1 MSTENIIFTG
11 VAMYMIGMLGIGYY
25 ASRKTQTV
33 TDFMVAGR
41 GLSLPLCSMT
51 VMATWFGGAM
61 MLGGAGAAFDDG
73 MLGVIADPWG
83 GALALLLIAMFF
95 ARVFRRLKVITVAD
109 FMEQRFGRAA
119 SVAITV
125 ATIISNV
132 MWVAGMLVAF
142 GTIFEV
148 LTAIPVETGIVV
160 GAVIVFAY
168 TMLGGMWAVALT
180 DFVQMT
186 IIMIG
191 LVVLLVV
198 VLIDVGGWGA
208 ISFRLPAGTFNM
220 LPTENSYEH
229 WLNYLRAWTII
240 GLVDISAQTLFQRA
254 SAAKTDRIAQQ
265 AFYIGGAG
273 YLLFGM
279 IPVFLGI
286 IGSVTIPGIA
296 NSEFI
301 IPELAKAHLHPVAI
315 AIFVGAML
323 AAIMSSADSALLGA
337 SSVLAK
343 NVLPWMK
350 PDASPRLTLIAARLG
365 ILLFGAVAIVVAL
378 RIQVIFDLMV
388 DANILGLAAIIVP
401 FIFGVYW
408 SKANR
413 TGALAGMG
421 AGLATWLVTMQL
433 WPALPSDF
441 MGLAASLVV
450 MVVVTLLTQTFDPPR
465 PLADSDGNPV
475 VATRLYSHHVFFR
488 RTQAPQRISRSHR
501 LRRRLLA
508 DPAGRRCA
516 VRHLR
521 LRHRYRRDDRHRFGH
536 RLLSGHD
543 PGLGIRADA
552 GRHQARCRNGS

>member
-11 VAMYMIGMLGIGYY
+11 VALYMLGMLGVGYY
-25 ASRKTQTV
+25 ASRKSHTV
-33 TDFMVAGR
+33 ADFLVAGR

-83 GALALLLIAMFF
+83 GALALILVAMFF
-95 ARVFRRLKVITVAD
+95 ARVFRRLKLVTVTD
-109 FMEQRFGRAA
+109 FMEQRFGR
-119 SVAITV
+119 VAGIGITIT
-125 ATIISNV
+125 TIFSNV

-148 LTAIPVETGIVV
+148 LTNIPVETGIII
-160 GAVIVFAY
+160 GAIIVFAY

-186 IIMIG
+186 IIIVG
-191 LVVLLVV
+191 LVILLIV
-198 VLIDVGGWGA
+198 VLVDVGGWGA
-208 ISFRLPAGTFNM
+208 IETRLPTGTFNM
-220 LPTENSYEH
+220 LPPENTSEQ

-254 SAAKTDRIAQQ
+254 SAAKTERIAQQ
-265 AFYIGGAG
+265 AFYIGGFG

-286 IGSVTIPGIA
+286 IGSITMPGIA

-301 IPELAKAHLHPVAI
+301 IPELAKEHLHPVMI

-343 NVLPWMK
+343 NIVPWFR
-350 PDASPRLTLIAARLG
+350 PDTSPRLALMVARIGIPVFGGIAILI
-365 ILLFGAVAIVVAL
+365 AL
-378 RIQVIFDLMV
+378 RIQVVFDLMV

-401 FIFGVYW
+401 FILGVYW
-408 SKANR
+408 KKANR
-413 TGALAGMG
+413 AGALAGMFS
-421 AGLATWLVTMQL
+421 GLAVWIVTMQL
-433 WPALPSDF
+433 WPALPADF

-450 MVVVTLLTQTFDPPR
+450 MLVVTPLTQRVDPPR
-465 PLADSDGNPV
+465 PLTDSDGQPV
-475 VATRLYSHHVFFR
+475 TA
-488 RTQAPQRISRSHR
+488 
-501 LRRRLLA
+501 
-508 DPAGRRCA
+508 
-516 VRHLR
+516 
-521 LRHRYRRDDRHRFGH
+521 
-536 RLLSGHD
+536 
-543 PGLGIRADA
+543 
-552 GRHQARCRNGS
+552 

>member
-11 VAMYMIGMLGIGYY
+11 VAVYMLAMLGIGYY
-25 ASRKTQTV
+25 ASRKAHTV

-41 GLSLPLCSMT
+41 GLSLPICSMT

-83 GALALLLIAMFF
+83 GALALILVAMFF

-109 FMEQRFGRAA
+109 FMEQRFGRTA

-148 LTAIPVETGIVV
+148 LTDIPVETGIIV
-160 GAVIVFAY
+160 GAIIVFAY

-191 LVVLLVV
+191 LVALLVV
-198 VLIDVGGWGA
+198 VLVDVGGWGA
-208 ISFRLPAGTFNM
+208 IGYRLPAGTFNM

-265 AFYIGGAG
+265 AFYIGGFG

-286 IGSVTIPGIA
+286 IGSVTMPDIG

-343 NVLPWMK
+343 NVLPWLK
-350 PDASPRLTLIAARLG
+350 PDASPRMTLIAARLG
-365 ILLFGAVAIVVAL
+365 ILLFGGIAIVVAL

-401 FIFGVYW
+401 FIAGVYW
-408 SKANR
+408 KKANR
-413 TGALAGMG
+413 SGALAGMG
-421 AGLATWLVTMQL
+421 AGLATWLITMEL
-433 WPALPSDF
+433 WPELPSDF
-441 MGLAASLVV
+441 MGLAASLLVMLVV
-450 MVVVTLLTQTFDPPR
+450 SPLTQKTDPPR
-465 PLADSDGNPV
+465 PLADSDGNTV
-475 VATRLYSHHVFFR
+475 EV
-488 RTQAPQRISRSHR
+488 
-501 LRRRLLA
+501 
-508 DPAGRRCA
+508 
-516 VRHLR
+516 
-521 LRHRYRRDDRHRFGH
+521 
-536 RLLSGHD
+536 
-543 PGLGIRADA
+543 
-552 GRHQARCRNGS
+552 

>member
-11 VAMYMIGMLGIGYY
+11 VALYMVAMLGIGYY
-25 ASRKTQTV
+25 ASRKAHTV
-33 TDFMVAGR
+33 ADFMVAGR
-41 GLSLPLCSMT
+41 GLSLPICSMT

-83 GALALLLIAMFF
+83 GALALILVAMFF

-109 FMEQRFGRAA
+109 FMEQRFGRTA
-119 SVAITV
+119 SAAITV
-125 ATIISNV
+125 ATIFSNV

-148 LTAIPVETGIVV
+148 LTSIPVETGIVV

-186 IIMIG
+186 IIIVG
-191 LVVLLVV
+191 LVILLVV
-198 VLIDVGGWGA
+198 VLVDVGGWSA
-208 ISFRLPAGTFNM
+208 IGPRLPAGTFNM

-254 SAAKTDRIAQQ
+254 SAAKTERIAQQ
-265 AFYIGGAG
+265 AFYIGGFG

-279 IPVFLGI
+279 IPVLLGI
-286 IGSVTIPGIA
+286 IGSVTMPGIA

-301 IPELAKAHLHPVAI
+301 IPELAKVHLHPVLI

-343 NVLPWMK
+343 NVLPWFK
-350 PDASPRLTLIAARLG
+350 PDAAPRLTLIIARLG
-365 ILLFGAVAIVVAL
+365 ILLFGGIAILVAL

-401 FIFGVYW
+401 FIFGIYW

-413 TGALAGMG
+413 TGALSGMA
-421 AGLATWLVTMQL
+421 AGLATWLITMQL
-433 WPALPSDF
+433 WPHLPSDF
-441 MGLAASLVV
+441 MGLGASLLV
-450 MVVVTLLTQTFDPPR
+450 MVATTLLTQKLDPPR

-475 VATRLYSHHVFFR
+475 VA
-488 RTQAPQRISRSHR
+488 
-501 LRRRLLA
+501 
-508 DPAGRRCA
+508 
-516 VRHLR
+516 
-521 LRHRYRRDDRHRFGH
+521 
-536 RLLSGHD
+536 
-543 PGLGIRADA
+543 
-552 GRHQARCRNGS
+552 

>member
-1 MSTENIIFTG
+1 MSTENLIFSG
-11 VAMYMIGMLGIGYY
+11 VALYMVAMLGIGYY
-25 ASRKTQTV
+25 ASRKAQTV
-33 TDFMVAGR
+33 ADFMVAGR
-41 GLSLPLCSMT
+41 GLSLPICSMT

-83 GALALLLIAMFF
+83 GALALILVAMFF

-109 FMEQRFGRAA
+109 FMEQRFGRTA
-119 SVAITV
+119 SAAITV
-125 ATIISNV
+125 ATIFSNV

-148 LTAIPVETGIVV
+148 LTSIPVETGIVV
-160 GAVIVFAY
+160 GAIIVFAY

-208 ISFRLPAGTFNM
+208 IGPKLPAGTFNM
-220 LPTENSYEH
+220 LPAENSYEH

-254 SAAKTDRIAQQ
+254 SAAKTERIAQQ
-265 AFYIGGAG
+265 AFYIGGFG

-286 IGSVTIPGIA
+286 IGSVTMPGIA
-296 NSEFI
+296 NPEFI
-301 IPELAKAHLHPVAI
+301 IPELAKVHLHPVLI

-343 NVLPWMK
+343 NVVPWLK
-350 PDASPRLTLIAARLG
+350 PDVSPRATLLAARLS
-365 ILLFGAVAIVVAL
+365 ILLFGAIAIVIAL

-421 AGLATWLVTMQL
+421 AGLATWLITMQL
-433 WPALPSDF
+433 WPDLPSDF
-441 MGLAASLVV
+441 MGLGASLVV
-450 MVVVTLLTQTFDPPR
+450 MLVVSPLTQKIDPPR

-475 VATRLYSHHVFFR
+475 TV
-488 RTQAPQRISRSHR
+488 
-501 LRRRLLA
+501 
-508 DPAGRRCA
+508 
-516 VRHLR
+516 
-521 LRHRYRRDDRHRFGH
+521 
-536 RLLSGHD
+536 
-543 PGLGIRADA
+543 
-552 GRHQARCRNGS
+552 

>member
-1 MSTENIIFTG
+1 MSPENIIFTG
-11 VAMYMIGMLGIGYY
+11 VALYMVAMLGIGYY
-25 ASRKTQTV
+25 ASRKAHTV
-33 TDFMVAGR
+33 ADFMVAGR
-41 GLSLPLCSMT
+41 GLSLPILSMT

-83 GALALLLIAMFF
+83 GALALILVAMFF
-95 ARVFRRLKVITVAD
+95 ARVFRRLKAITVAD
-109 FMEQRFGRAA
+109 LMEQRFGRIA
-119 SVAITV
+119 SVAITI
-125 ATIISNV
+125 ATIFSNV

-148 LTAIPVETGIVV
+148 LTNIPVETGIIV
-160 GAVIVFAY
+160 GAIIVFTY

-186 IIMIG
+186 IIIIG
-191 LVVLLVV
+191 LVVLLIV

-208 ISFRLPAGTFNM
+208 IAPSLPTGTFSM
-220 LPTENSYEH
+220 LPPENTSEQ

-254 SAAKTDRIAQQ
+254 SAAKTERVAQQ
-265 AFYIGGAG
+265 AFYIGGFG

-286 IGSVTIPGIA
+286 IGSVTMPDIA

-301 IPELAKAHLHPVAI
+301 IPELAKIHLHPVAI

-343 NVLPWMK
+343 NVLPWLK
-350 PDASPRLTLIAARLG
+350 PNASPRLTLIAARVG
-365 ILLFGAVAIVVAL
+365 ILLFGGIAILIAL

-401 FIFGVYW
+401 FILGVYW
-408 SKANR
+408 KKANR
-413 TGALAGMG
+413 TGAVAGMA
-421 AGLATWLVTMQL
+421 AGLVTWHVTMQL
-433 WPALPSDF
+433 WPDLPSDF
-441 MGLAASLVV
+441 MGLGASLVV
-450 MVVVTLLTQTFDPPR
+450 MLVVSPLTQQIDPPR

-475 VATRLYSHHVFFR
+475 SV
-488 RTQAPQRISRSHR
+488 
-501 LRRRLLA
+501 
-508 DPAGRRCA
+508 
-516 VRHLR
+516 
-521 LRHRYRRDDRHRFGH
+521 
-536 RLLSGHD
+536 
-543 PGLGIRADA
+543 
-552 GRHQARCRNGS
+552 

>member
-1 MSTENIIFTG
+1 MSTENVIFTG
-11 VAMYMIGMLGIGYY
+11 VALYMVAMLGIGYY
-25 ASRKTQTV
+25 ASRKSHTV
-33 TDFMVAGR
+33 ADFMVAGR
-41 GLSLPLCSMT
+41 GLSLPICSMT

-83 GALALLLIAMFF
+83 GALALILVAMFF

-109 FMEQRFGRAA
+109 FMEQRFGRTA
-119 SVAITV
+119 SVAITI
-125 ATIISNV
+125 ATIFSNV

-148 LTAIPVETGIVV
+148 LTSIPVETGIVV

-198 VLIDVGGWGA
+198 VLVDVGGWGA
-208 ISFRLPAGTFNM
+208 IGPRLPTGTFSM
-220 LPTENSYEH
+220 LPPENTSEQ

-254 SAAKTDRIAQQ
+254 SAAKTERIAQQ
-265 AFYIGGAG
+265 AFYIGGFG

-286 IGSVTIPGIA
+286 IGSVTMPGIG

-301 IPELAKAHLHPVAI
+301 IPELAKVHLHPIAI

-343 NVLPWMK
+343 NVLPWIK
-350 PDASPRLTLIAARLG
+350 PDASSRLTLIAARLG
-365 ILLFGAVAIVVAL
+365 ILLFGGFAIVVAL

-401 FIFGVYW
+401 FILGVYW
-408 SKANR
+408 KKANR
-413 TGALAGMG
+413 TGAIAGMG

-433 WPALPSDF
+433 WPHLPSDF
-441 MGLAASLVV
+441 MGLGASLVV
-450 MVVVTLLTQTFDPPR
+450 MLVVAMLTQQFDPPR

-475 VATRLYSHHVFFR
+475 EV
-488 RTQAPQRISRSHR
+488 
-501 LRRRLLA
+501 
-508 DPAGRRCA
+508 
-516 VRHLR
+516 
-521 LRHRYRRDDRHRFGH
+521 
-536 RLLSGHD
+536 
-543 PGLGIRADA
+543 
-552 GRHQARCRNGS
+552 